1 MSVDRHRGTK
11 PDRGPARAVWGN
23 VVVEALRRRN
33 ITVNAAAGAI
43 GVSRNTL
50 QSWLTGQ
57 ADADLRTFDK
67 LAELTGLSHILLL
80 ELAGVLPPELTP
92 TAYQTHAARELRDGL
107 ARIKRWVDQALDVSD
122 APPAAQ
128 VAGALLARSGDWAV
142 TLRPAVRGRRYRLLQ
157 HTYLGVEPL
166 HHPALP
172 EEEARER
179 LHDLL
184 SDLYAP
190 YGVTWREQKAHDYSL
205 HPRFVLQVPDHER
218 PRAPTAPDRHAPAP
232 ILAIGLPYAH
242 AEFLGSYVAH
252 ALGYGYADLRYGPRA
267 PGAMRSAEERVA
279 AMVEHARQLLAEDP
293 KRLVWSLADHR
304 VLRIMHQRLHTAP
317 LPLVL
322 IVEPG
327 PRLRARGCEVWEV
340 PTAEMAERHEQLRGY
355 LDNPPWPTVHLPV
368 NDDDLLANGEIDS
381 DLLVDAMVRLS
392 YDALTA
398 LHRHHNGPG
407 PRQWQHLPGR

>member
-1 MSVDRHRGTK
+1 MPERGS
-11 PDRGPARAVWGN
+11 ARAVWAN
-23 VVVEALRRRN
+23 VVAEALRKRN
-33 ITVNAAAGAI
+33 ITVNAAAGEI

-50 QSWLTGQ
+50 QTWLNGK

-67 LAELTGLSHILLL
+67 LAELTGISHVLLL
-80 ELAGVLPPELTP
+80 ELAGVLPPELAS

-107 ARIKRWVDQALDVSD
+107 VRMKLWVDQALDVTDS
-122 APPAAQ
+122 PPAAQ
-128 VAGALLARSGDWAV
+128 VAGALLARGWDWAV
-142 TLRPAVRGRRYRLLQ
+142 TLRPAVRGREYRLLQ

-166 HHPALP
+166 HRPALP
-172 EEEARER
+172 EEDARKQV
-179 LHDLL
+179 HDLL
-184 SDLYAP
+184 SHLYVP
-190 YGVTWREQKAHDYSL
+190 YGLTWREQKAHDYSL

-218 PRAPTAPDRHAPAP
+218 PRAASAPDRHAPAP
-232 ILAIGLPYAH
+232 ILTIGLPYAH

-267 PGAMRSAEERVA
+267 PGAMRSENERVA
-279 AMVEHARQLLAEDP
+279 AMVEHAEQLLAEDS

-304 VLRIMHQRLHTAP
+304 VLRILHERLRTAT

-340 PTAEMAERHEQLRGY
+340 PEAEMAERYEQLRGY
-355 LDNPPWPTVHLPV
+355 LDDPPWPTVHLPV
-368 NDDDLLANGEIDS
+368 DDDDLLVNGEVDT

-392 YDALTA
+392 IDALTA

-407 PRQWQHLPGR
+407 PRQWLHLPGR